1 MSVRQQ
7 LAHMAP
13 SRDTVLTLGVFD
25 GLHLGHC
32 HLLGR
37 LRHLALPDYLPGV
50 VTFINHPR
58 NVLRPGS
65 DVRYIV
71 DPEKKIGLLQEQG
84 MDLVVPLEFTPE
96 LSLVSARDFVSLL
109 VDHLKMKG
117 LVVGPDFAVGH
128 HREGNINV
136 LRQLG
141 SEMGFWVE
149 LVEALHL
156 DGVLVKSSRIREAI
170 GQGDLEAS
178 ARLLGRRF
186 SLSGVV
192 VRGDGRGRELGFPTA
207 NVAVRPQM
215 LLPGDGIYA
224 SWAIINGVR
233 RPSATSVGVRPTF
246 GLSER
251 LVEVYIMD
259 YQADLYGQRIEV
271 EFVGKLRDQE
281 TFPSIAALTQQID
294 RDVANARLA
303 LARG

>member
-1 MSVRQQ
+1 MSYRRE
-7 LAHMAP
+7 LARVAP

-25 GLHLGHC
+25 GVHLGHC
-32 HLLGR
+32 HLLRR
-37 LRHLALPDYLPGV
+37 LVQVALPAYLPAV

-65 DVRYIV
+65 NVRYIV
-71 DPEKKIGLLQEQG
+71 DPEKKIGLLQEQS
-84 MDLVVPLEFTPE
+84 MDIVVPLEFTLE
-96 LSLVSARDFVSLL
+96 LSLVSARDFAALL
-109 VDHLKMKG
+109 VELLKMKG

-128 HREGNINV
+128 NREGNINV

-141 SEMGFWVE
+141 SELGFWVE
-149 LVEALHL
+149 LVEPLYL
-156 DGVLVKSSRIREAI
+156 DGVLVKSSRIREAVS
-170 GQGDLEAS
+170 QGDLDAC

-186 SLSGVV
+186 SSSGVV
-192 VRGDGRGRELGFPTA
+192 VEGDGRGRELGFPTA
-207 NVAVRPQM
+207 NVAVGPQM

-259 YQADLYGQRIEV
+259 YEADLYGQQIEV
-271 EFVGKLRDQE
+271 EFVGKLREQE
-281 TFPSIAALTQQID
+281 TFPNVAALIEQID